1 MFLGYLPDLSKPFGP
16 MRAPLPD
23 SGFIRILHL
32 AIKKGAMPV
41 FQTVAEITINCPIE
55 EVFAFVAENQNDP
68 YWCVPVVETTRIA
81 GTAPGVGARYTFA
94 SKVGL
99 MKLRG
104 EFEITGFEA
113 PEAIHWTGESSIVR
127 FSGQYRLASTV
138 AGTRLE
144 ERTTFEPKGLLKILQ
159 AIMIPQ
165 YTTTY
170 ETQLQRLKH
179 LLEGHPD

>member
-1 MFLGYLPDLSKPFGP
+1 

-23 SGFIRILHL
+23 PGFSRILHL

-81 GTAPGVGARYTFA
+81 GTAPGVGARYEFA

-144 ERTTFEPKGLLKILQ
+144 ERTTFEPKGLLKLLQ
-159 AIMIPQ
+159 AIMIPK

-179 LLEGHPD
+179 LLEDHTD

>member
-1 MFLGYLPDLSKPFGP
+1 M
-16 MRAPLPD
+16 
-23 SGFIRILHL
+23 
-32 AIKKGAMPV
+32 

-127 FSGQYRLASTV
+127 FSGQYRLETTAI
-138 AGTRLE
+138 GTRLE
-144 ERTTFEPKGLLKILQ
+144 EQCAFEPKGLLKLLQ
-159 AIMIPQ
+159 STMIPQ
-165 YTTTY
+165 YTATY

-179 LLEGHPD
+179 LLEDHTD

>member
-1 MFLGYLPDLSKPFGP
+1 

-23 SGFIRILHL
+23 PGFSRILHL

-41 FQTVAEITINCPIE
+41 FQTVAEITINRPVE
-55 EVFAFVAENQNDP
+55 EVFAFIADNQNDP
-68 YWCVPVVETTRIA
+68 QWCVPVVETTRIA
-81 GTAPGVGARYTFA
+81 GNAPGVGARYAFA
-94 SKVGL
+94 SQVGL

-113 PEAIHWTGESSIVR
+113 PEAIRWTGESSIVK
-127 FSGQYRLASTV
+127 FSGQYRLESTA

-144 ERTTFEPKGLLKILQ
+144 ERTTFEPKGLLKLLQ
-159 AIMIPQ
+159 ATMIPQ

-179 LLEGHPD
+179 LLEDRTD